1 MSYILSS
8 FVPSNPIVQFWSSFL
23 LNTADFY
30 LFVRSG
36 DSISLRDRR
45 DGVAFPRLL
54 HSEAAV
60 YCIAQE
66 MKESGEG
73 ELLFLRCP
81 VAVLS
86 WRFLF

>member
-1 MSYILSS
+1 M
-8 FVPSNPIVQFWSSFL
+8 
-23 LNTADFY
+23 
-30 LFVRSG
+30 FVRSG
-36 DSISLRDRR
+36 DSISLRGRR